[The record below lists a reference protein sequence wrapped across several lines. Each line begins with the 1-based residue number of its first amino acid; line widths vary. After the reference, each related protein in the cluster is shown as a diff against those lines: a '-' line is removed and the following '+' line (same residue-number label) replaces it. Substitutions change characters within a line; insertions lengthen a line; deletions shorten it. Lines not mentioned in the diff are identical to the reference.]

1 MLSMKA
7 VYFLL
12 KNVFISI
19 SIILRNKDKQKFIK
33 LIYMTMM
40 MIYQCT
46 LDCQSHVVH
55 RVAKIPFFSSYLV
68 LKVLVLAVYFS
79 CGISHKCESSS
90 IDTSGHPPYHRC
102 LACVVVAFCQLV
114 RIYCHCFTLFQCPI
128 FPLSVYG
135 SRYPNLCH
143 R

>member
-1 MLSMKA
+1 MKA

-55 RVAKIPFFSSYLV
+55 RVAKIPFFSSCLV

-90 IDTSGHPPYHRC
+90 IDTSGHPPQHRC
-102 LACVVVAFCQLV
+102 LACIVVAFCQLV

-135 SRYPNLCH
+135 SRYPNLRH